1 VRDVT
6 RWAFVVPILWIG
18 FVLAISFME
27 APLKFRAPSVTVPIG
42 VEIGHV
48 VFHALN
54 RVEVFFALL
63 VALAVLGTR
72 RMRDTTL
79 STLAVNV
86 VLFVQTVVLFGPLD
100 ARAMEVVA
108 GRSVPESP
116 WHVVYIGL
124 EVAKLV
130 LVVGLSARLVRDFR
144 SFDRDRTFARRH
156 AYRRARGYGYADGRR
171 SSRGVG
177 EPSSGG
183 VGLALESTNR
193 TYQSAEEDHVNQR
206 RAASRI

>member
-48 VFHALN
+48 
-54 RVEVFFALL
+54 
-63 VALAVLGTR
+63 GTR

-130 LVVGLSARLVRDFR
+130 LLVGLSARLVRDFR